1 MKKKGFTLIEL
12 VASLSILGIIFSIG
26 SGSYKIYKST
36 YSDIKVNHALYEI
49 EDTLS
54 YGEIYCKNNKI
65 AGVFYIKQN
74 GNILTVGLKDRLNNS
89 IKQVNLSDSLF
100 LDMNINPSKGQTL
113 NINSDGKIQS
123 GRIAFKDVNGTR
135 YELTVRVGANL
146 ITIRELK

>member
-74 GNILTVGLKDRLNNS
+74 GNTLIVGLKDRLNNS
-89 IKQVNLSDSLF
+89 IKQVKLSDSLF
-100 LDMNINPSKGQTL
+100 LDMNTNPSKGQTL

-123 GRIAFKDVNGTR
+123 GRIAFKDVNGKR